1 MVTRKMLLAFGVLAL
16 GTGLSLMASRVGA
29 APACGHHPCADAVAG
44 AGLSGKARAQC
55 FKIAVAACQ
64 ASQAAGGCTCA
75 DPGCFSCNTGSTP
88 CACASPSGAFID

>member
-29 APACGHHPCADAVAG
+29 APACGHHPCATAVAN
-44 AGLSGKARAQC
+44 AGLSGKERAQC
-55 FKIAVAACQ
+55 FKTAIAACQ

-75 DPGCFSCNTGSTP
+75 DGCFSCTGPAP
-88 CACASPSGAFID
+88 CDCASPSGAFID